1 MPLARIELSRYS
13 TARRRAYLRSPGM
26 ALKLN
31 VMEIINIE
39 ARTFEAMMTR
49 FESFAERVESLC
61 RANGEKTMEN
71 WLDNQDVC
79 RTFNLSLRT
88 LQTYRDNGTLPF
100 TRIGNKM
107 YYKAD
112 DLKRIIPLVADREK
126 KKAYKSIG
134 G

>member
-1 MPLARIELSRYS
+1 
-13 TARRRAYLRSPGM
+13 
-26 ALKLN
+26 
-31 VMEIINIE
+31 MEIINVE

-49 FESFAERVESLC
+49 FETFAGKVDTLC
-61 RANGEKTMEN
+61 RENGDKSLKE

-79 RTFNLSLRT
+79 RTFDLSLRT

-112 DLKRIIPLVADREK
+112 DLRRIIPLVADREK
-126 KKAYKSIG
+126 KKAYKSMG